1 MFQGEEGEEMCRH
14 KLPSEAVDAPQLEAF
29 EGRLDGTPNLVLDLL
44 VGNPTCGRGLEFADP

>member
-1 MFQGEEGEEMCRH
+1 MCRH